1 MVNKSVQD
9 RSVPKDFSDGIG
21 IAASVLLEKRNNR
34 FIKRLIG
41 TTGAIGLSAI
51 VYAANTGEMV
61 FEGKIG
67 EYNVSYEEGTAS
79 GNVMKITQGRR
90 TYLFS
95 DNVGQT
101 SIKGG
106 EVKFDGLEYLAFFD
120 GDRLISYA
128 VIDDQE
134 LLKNQDAYGSNRISR
149 NDSIAVQAD
158 VLYNNNRKI
167 IFDRIK
173 KGD

>member
-51 VYAANTGEMV
+51 VYALTRAKWYS
-61 FEGKIG
+61 EGKIG

-106 EVKFDGLEYLAFFD
+106 EVKFDGT
-120 GDRLISYA
+120 
-128 VIDDQE
+128 
-134 LLKNQDAYGSNRISR
+134 
-149 NDSIAVQAD
+149 
-158 VLYNNNRKI
+158 
-167 IFDRIK
+167 
-173 KGD
+173 

>member
-1 MVNKSVQD
+1 MENNGIKGVQNG
-9 RSVPKDFSDGIG
+9 FSDDLG
-21 IAASVLLEKRNNR
+21 IAVSLLLEKRNNR
-34 FIKRLIG
+34 FVKRLLG
-41 TTGAIGLSAI
+41 SAGAIGLSAI
-51 VYAANTGEMV
+51 VYAANTGEML

-106 EVKFDGLEYLAFFD
+106 EVKFDGLESLAFFD
-120 GDRLISYA
+120 GDRFISYT
-128 VIDDQE
+128 VTDDQE
-134 LLKNQDAYGSNRISR
+134 SLKNPDAYGSNRISR

-173 KGD
+173 R